1 MTQVTR
7 DFADAEHGEVSLRYA
22 IFTMLDVEVIVAS
35 NRGPVSFALDT
46 KNNPVVASSGGGLAG
61 TLRRLLI
68 GKGATWVACS
78 MGEAD
83 TKAASSGLAGA
94 GAGEGIN
101 LVMVN
106 LDPGIY
112 HMAYDTVANSTLW
125 FLHHHMM
132 DLSRA
137 PRFGKRWMEA
147 WKGYRDYNQAFAGEI
162 AQVADNDACVL
173 VQDYHLALLPGI
185 LAGIRPDLRC
195 IHFSHT
201 PFAAPD
207 FFGVLPTAVGR
218 ELITAMST
226 AKNCGFHTEK
236 WADSYRRSCI
246 STGIDSPTT
255 FVSSLGVDAGLLREE
270 ARSAKCSE
278 AKSWVENVADGRRL
292 IVRTD
297 RMEPSKNVLRGLWAF
312 DELLAE
318 HPQWIEQVV
327 FLVLT
332 YPSRQNLPEY
342 LAYASEVETTVD
354 YLNDKWSTKSWTPV
368 VLDLSDDYYKS
379 LAALSLYDLLMVN
392 PVRDGLNL
400 VAKEGPLVNERNGS
414 LLLSREAGTFGELS
428 QAAIAVNPY
437 DVGETATAVHKALLL
452 DDSERASRST
462 KLEELASTRTPEDWL
477 DDQLSQALA

>member
-1 MTQVTR
+1 
-7 DFADAEHGEVSLRYA
+7 
-22 IFTMLDVEVIVAS
+22 MLDVEVIVAS
-35 NRGPVSFALDT
+35 NRGPVSFALDA
-46 KNNPVVASSGGGLAG
+46 NGNPVSSSSGGGLAG
-61 TLRRLLI
+61 TLRRLLL

-83 TKAASSGLAGA
+83 SKAAASGLAAAEA
-94 GAGEGIN
+94 GDGID
-101 LVMVN
+101 LDMVD

-112 HMAYDTVANSTLW
+112 RMAYDIVANSTLW

-132 DLSRA
+132 DLSRV

-147 WKGYRDYNQAFAGEI
+147 WEGYRDYNQGFADEI
-162 AQVADNDACVL
+162 TQTAGSDAIVL
-173 VQDYHLALLPGI
+173 IQDYHLALLPGI
-185 LAGIRPDLRC
+185 LAKVRPDLRSV
-195 IHFSHT
+195 HFSHT

-207 FFGVLPTAVGR
+207 FFGVLPYGVSR
-218 ELITAMST
+218 EIATAMSM
-226 AKNCGFHTEK
+226 AKSCGFHTER
-236 WADSYRRSCI
+236 WADSYRRSCA
-246 STGIDSPTT
+246 STGIESPAT
-255 FVSSLGVDAGLLREE
+255 FVSSLGVNADLLREE
-270 ARSAKCSE
+270 ANSAKCRE
-278 AKSWVENVADGRRL
+278 AKSWVENVAGEHKL

-312 DELLAE
+312 DELLSV
-318 HPQWIEQVV
+318 HPQWVEQIV

-354 YLNDKWSTKSWTPV
+354 YLNDKWATKSWTPV

-414 LLLSREAGTFGELS
+414 LLLSREAGTFDELS
-428 QAAIAVNPY
+428 QAAITINPY
-437 DVGETATAVHKALLL
+437 DVGETATAAHAALLL
-452 DDSERASRST
+452 DDQERASRSA
-462 KLEELASTRTPEDWL
+462 KLVELASARTPEDWL